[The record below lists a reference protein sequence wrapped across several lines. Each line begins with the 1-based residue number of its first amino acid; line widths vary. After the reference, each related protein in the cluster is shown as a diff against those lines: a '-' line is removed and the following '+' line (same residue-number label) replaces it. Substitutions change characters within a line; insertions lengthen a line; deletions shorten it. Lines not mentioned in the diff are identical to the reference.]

1 MATNFYLDYPYTSES
16 SEDGGS
22 DYDTSSYYM
31 GSTYLE
37 ARRMWQPRRK
47 TEQKQTAVYFSEA
60 AKPLASGDKVQSS
73 AFEEFKAE
81 LRSTIETYKFLDPA
95 HSRQFVK
102 GKYNLDPSGMIM
114 LQGALIHTI
123 AIWETYVL
131 HLLQEGFN
139 SFIQVGSGTPPSLN
153 SLEKYFPA
161 CMAILKKEL
170 KLEFQKSPP
179 EEVAMKL
186 LTSVNSPQ
194 NGSTPWADLFTAF
207 CQNTISGSQ
216 LVPVFSSG
224 GGSSSIDVL
233 FSKIFQTS
241 GDFSFSEKLLEIGTF
256 RFKIR
261 LNKEEEIEVQIE
273 SVDALHNISRLYY
286 ALRCTFAH
294 GQNQKTLQS
303 ALKDF
308 PQSVEEFNLGNEK
321 AARYYLGLYRRI
333 KRYGRDANVS
343 YLTFANMIE
352 FLKRAAFFLMRAVAR
367 WVYEATGERA
377 CIWGYKPHQ

>member
-31 GSTYLE
+31 ESTCLE

-47 TEQKQTAVYFSEA
+47 TEQKQKAAYSSQA
-60 AKPLASGDKVQSS
+60 AKPSVPGDESQST

-81 LRSTIETYKFLDPA
+81 LRSTTKTYKFLDPA

-102 GKYNLDPSGMIM
+102 GKHNLDTSGMMM
-114 LQGALIHTI
+114 LQGALINTV
-123 AIWETYVL
+123 AIWETYIL
-131 HLLQEGFN
+131 HLFKEGFN
-139 SFIQVGSGTPPSLN
+139 SFIQVGSGNPPSLS
-153 SLEKYFPA
+153 SLEKCFPA
-161 CMAILKKEL
+161 CRAILNKEI
-170 KLEFQKSPP
+170 KLACKESPP

-256 RFKIR
+256 RYKIR
-261 LNKEEEIEVQIE
+261 LNKEEETEVQIE

-333 KRYGRDANVS
+333 ERYGRDASVS

-367 WVYEATGERA
+367 WVYEATGERG